1 MFVKQIRDIFN
12 FPINP
17 DEVIDELIF
26 LYENENNINEN
37 LDEDNDEVFDN
48 SLICYNILK
57 NMDYLEKWRSVD
69 SVNVDKFLKKL
80 DKKIAELEGV
90 MKPEEKPDSAI
101 EKEIDKLDSEHSDIF
116 LKYCPKENFSDYY
129 VLFFAIALLYKT
141 AVQLENEEYDEYSMA
156 NIVKKMVGYRLGYR
170 ETEEIINKVAYFMI
184 NSKQENKILHK
195 EEIIRLSRNYI
206 EDISKKILKK
216 KKISSKDENMLL
228 LSLQFYTFVQVISGE
243 NKDKRNAQQN
253 AISIVALLYANT
265 FRNKNNYENG
275 IKFAKIALNATT
287 PRDRLD
293 AYNVLALCAVDNEQY
308 QLAYDAYFSWI
319 NKLALEDFLLF
330 TSFEE
335 LKIKEINLKLQ
346 SQVEEKWRA
355 KNTKQVAI
363 IYGNFAYVCGMMYD
377 TIDESVRKKRLM
389 FLAKHYILKAI
400 ELDPNSSS
408 YHCSAGTISN
418 DENNNADAL
427 MHYRKYRDLS
437 RDRSNKLHALRSIV
451 LIYRDIILNSN
462 IDKSI
467 IDEFEYEADM
477 FINQYNSC
485 INAPKDKDLKREIVN
500 SRDLYFLFSEC
511 EKLSTNSKEIKYI
524 LFQIDAQ
531 IYGILN
537 DLRQVLYKN
546 PKYELHIEKVSNDI
560 QTLLKEINSKTNRNI
575 RKQKNRVD
583 KIAYYTTLKNLEF
596 LFSEKEHERNHK
608 QLNCLTMMH
617 ARYMNDPE
625 EGLTLLKS
633 IKDFLPDA
641 PEIFRNKLYDQK
653 FVFLKSFTGLVDQLN
668 MWTMYGSDKVEG
680 SDCNGCCVCIA
691 PETFEMMVKTVD
703 IEQDSDAVSFNI
715 HTNDDF
721 HLYSVAYID
730 GKNIIING
738 KKDLKIRRKYLS
750 LKRMLEKLDVLS
762 KKLTVQDKEIISG
775 CLVRLFEK
783 IMFLFKDISYSLE
796 GESRLIITR
805 DINDREDI
813 SRTDQIPPKLYIN
826 PLYQIYPEQI
836 ILGPK
841 VEDPDYWI
849 PHLQFEL
856 SKIGDKWEARD
867 LRDFKPIVRTSEI
880 NIR

>member
-1 MFVKQIRDIFN
+1 MFAKQIRDIFN

-26 LYENENNINEN
+26 MYENENNIKKKTDEN
-37 LDEDNDEVFDN
+37 NDEVFNN
-48 SLICYNILK
+48 SIICYDILK
-57 NMDYLEKWRSVD
+57 KSDYLENWRSVD
-69 SVNVDKFLKKL
+69 SVNVDKFIMKL
-80 DKKIAELEGV
+80 DKKIAELEEM
-90 MKPEEKPDSAI
+90 MKTGEATDAVIKN
-101 EKEIDKLDSEHSDIF
+101 DKQESEHSDIF

-129 VLFFAIALLYKT
+129 VLFYAIALLYKI
-141 AVQLENEEYDEYSMA
+141 AVQLENEEYDEYSVA
-156 NIVKKMVGYRLGYR
+156 NILKKMVGYRLGYR
-170 ETEEIINKVAYFMI
+170 ETEKIINKLAYFMI
-184 NSKQENKILHK
+184 SPKQENKILQK
-195 EEIIRLSRNYI
+195 KEIINLSRNYI

-216 KKISSKDENMLL
+216 NKISSIDEKMLL
-228 LSLQFYTFVQVISGE
+228 LSLQFYTFVQVILGE
-243 NKDKRNAQQN
+243 YKDKKNAQQN

-265 FRNKNNYENG
+265 FRNENDYENG

-287 PRDRLD
+287 PRDRMD

-308 QLAYDAYFSWI
+308 QLAYDTYFSWI

-330 TSFEE
+330 EPFEE
-335 LKIKEINLKLQ
+335 LRIKELNLKLQ
-346 SQVEEKWRA
+346 SQVEAKWRA
-355 KNTKQVAI
+355 KNEKQVAI

-377 TIDESVRKKRLM
+377 TIDESVRKNRLM
-389 FLAKHYILKAI
+389 FLAKYYILKAI
-400 ELDPNSSS
+400 EMDPNSSS
-408 YHCSAGTISN
+408 YHCSAGTISK

-427 MHYRKYRDLS
+427 MYYRKYRDLS
-437 RDRSNKLHALRSIV
+437 HDKSSKLYAMRSIV

-467 IDEFEYEADM
+467 IGEFEYETDM
-477 FINQYNSC
+477 FINHYNAC
-485 INAPKDKDLKREIVN
+485 INDPKDKELKKEIFN
-500 SRDLYFLFSEC
+500 SRDLYLLFSEC
-511 EKLSTNSKEIKYI
+511 EKLSINSKEIKYI
-524 LFQIDAQ
+524 LFQIYAQ
-531 IYGILN
+531 IYRILK
-537 DLRQVLYKN
+537 DLKQVLYKN
-546 PKYELHIEKVSNDI
+546 EKYELHIEKFSIDV
-560 QTLLKEINSKTNRNI
+560 QTLLKEINSKTNKNI

-583 KIAYYTTLKNLEF
+583 RIAYYTTLKNLEF
-596 LFSEKEHERNHK
+596 LFSEKEEKRNRK

-633 IKDFLPDA
+633 IKDFLSDT
-641 PEIFRNKLYDQK
+641 PEIFRDKLYDQK

-703 IEQDSDAVSFNI
+703 IEQDNDAVPFNTHI
-715 HTNDDF
+715 NDDF

-738 KKDLKIRRKYLS
+738 KKDLKVRREYLS

-762 KKLTVQDKEIISG
+762 KKLTMQDKEIISS

-783 IMFLFKDISYSLE
+783 VMFLFKDISYSLE

-813 SRTDQIPPKLYIN
+813 SKTDQIPPKLYIN

-841 VEDPDYWI
+841 VEEPDYWI

-856 SKIGDKWEARD
+856 SKIGDKWENSEF
-867 LRDFKPIVRTSEI
+867 RDFKPTVRISGI